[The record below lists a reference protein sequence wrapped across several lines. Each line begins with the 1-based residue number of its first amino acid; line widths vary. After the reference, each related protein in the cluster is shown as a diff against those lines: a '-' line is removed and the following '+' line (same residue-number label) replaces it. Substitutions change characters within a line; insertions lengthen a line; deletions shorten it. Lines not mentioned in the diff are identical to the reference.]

1 MNAGAVS
8 STEQEG
14 ELSLNFLKKYINFAR
29 SRCGP
34 RLGPEAAEFIKNKYV
49 MMRSSTLEQEEATG
63 KRTAIPITVRQ
74 LEAIVRISESLAKM
88 ELQPFA
94 VNRHVDEALR
104 LFHVSTMD
112 AALSGSLSGVEG
124 FTTQDDQEMLNRI
137 ERQLKKRFAVGSQ
150 VSEHAIFQDFARQ
163 KYPQPAVA
171 KVLQKYPQPA

>member
-1 MNAGAVS
+1 
-8 STEQEG
+8 
-14 ELSLNFLKKYINFAR
+14 
-29 SRCGP
+29 
-34 RLGPEAAEFIKNKYV
+34 
-49 MMRSSTLEQEEATG
+49 MRSSTLEQEEATG

-124 FTTQDDQEMLNRI
+124 FTNQDDQDMLNRI
-137 ERQLKKRFAVGSQ
+137 ERQLKKRFAIGCQ
-150 VSEHAIFQDFARQ
+150 VSEHAIMQDFARQ
-163 KYPQPAVA
+163 KYPNHAVT
-171 KVLQKYPQPA
+171 KVLQFMIRRGELQHRIQRKMLYRIK